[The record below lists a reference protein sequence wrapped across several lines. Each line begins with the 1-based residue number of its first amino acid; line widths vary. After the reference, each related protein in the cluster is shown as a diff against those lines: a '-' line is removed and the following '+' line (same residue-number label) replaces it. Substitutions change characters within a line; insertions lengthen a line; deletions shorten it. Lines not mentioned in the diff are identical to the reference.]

1 MDRVERAGH
10 RIRVTFVVAVLA
22 GACSAFGQAPAAPPA
37 GPAAPKEPKSF
48 SEPVVEVEVVLPA
61 GAAPRVAPQAIPIPE
76 LPRQRMAQQDLARFR
91 GMTTMADEVPPW
103 SPPKLQGVAPDR
115 RVSDLVRA
123 LGDPDFAARERATA
137 ALLDIQKV
145 PDEQVWI
152 HLSGAAGELPF
163 EAHARLLEVAR
174 SRILDAPRGALGIQM
189 AARFADTDGVT
200 VTGLIPNMP
209 AQKVLKPGD
218 RIVQLDG
225 KQITVSQ
232 QLSAVVQ
239 NKRPGDRIAVVVMRG
254 ERDELGR
261 VKGGADGK
269 PVERRVEIEM
279 EVGSRADL
287 EKFGDG
293 GMDTGND
300 STRDRLAERLLLDFP
315 APVRVMRTERLP
327 GEPLDVE
334 SHPDIMQLRQQLAS
348 SDGLGAGAGIRAVL
362 RARLSALEA
371 AARAP
376 GLDEGER
383 AWFKAVADRYR
394 ELIPEELRPESPD
407 ALQRK

>member
-10 RIRVTFVVAVLA
+10 HIRVTFVVTVLA
-22 GACSAFGQAPAAPPA
+22 GACSAFGQAPAAPPG
-37 GPAAPKEPKSF
+37 GPAAQKEPKTF

-61 GAAPRVAPQAIPIPE
+61 GAAPRVAPQAIPVPE
-76 LPRQRMAQQDLARFR
+76 LPRQRLAQQDLARFR
-91 GMTTMADEVPPW
+91 GMTAMADEAPPW
-103 SPPKLQGVAPDR
+103 SPPKLQGVAPDP

-123 LGDPDFAARERATA
+123 LGDPDFATRERATA

-225 KQITVSQ
+225 RQITVSQ

-269 PVERRVEIEM
+269 PVERRIEIEM

-300 STRDRLAERLLLDFP
+300 TTRDRLAERLLLDFP

-334 SHPDIMQLRQQLAS
+334 SHPDIIQLRQQLAS

-407 ALQRK
+407 APQRK

>member
-1 MDRVERAGH
+1 VDRVERARH
-10 RIRVTFVVAVLA
+10 RIGVIAVFGALA
-22 GACSAFGQAPAAPPA
+22 CACTALAQAPAKPASRPSAPQNQ
-37 GPAAPKEPKSF
+37 PKLA
-48 SEPVVEVEVVLPA
+48 EPVGEVVLPGIAQQGA
-61 GAAPRVAPQAIPIPE
+61 GIPDFQ
-76 LPRQRMAQQDLARFR
+76 RQRIAQQDFARLR
-91 GMTTMADEVPPW
+91 GAVNVMDEAPPW
-103 SPPKLQGVAPDR
+103 SPPKLQGVVPDK
-115 RVSDLVRA
+115 RVTDLVRA
-123 LGDPDFAARERATA
+123 LGNPDFAARESATA
-137 ALLDIQKV
+137 ALRDLGKV
-145 PDEQVWI
+145 PDEQVWLR
-152 HLSGAAGELPF
+152 LSGAAGELSY

-189 AARFADTDGVT
+189 AARFADADGVT

-225 KQITVSQ
+225 KQILVSQ

-239 NKRPGDRIAVVVMRG
+239 NKRPGDRIGVVVMRG

-261 VKGGADGK
+261 VKGGPDGR
-269 PVERRVEIEM
+269 PVEQRIELEI

-293 GMDTGND
+293 GMDITSD
-300 STRDRLAERLLLDFP
+300 STRDRLAERLSQDFP
-315 APVRVMRTERLP
+315 APVRILRTERLP

-334 SHPDIMQLRQQLAS
+334 SHPDIVQLRQQLAS
-348 SDGLGAGAGIRAVL
+348 PDGLGAGAGIRAVL
-362 RARLSALEA
+362 RARLASLEA
-371 AARAP
+371 ASRAP

-394 ELIPEELRPESPD
+394 ELIPEVLRPESPD
-407 ALQRK
+407 VPQRK

>member
-1 MDRVERAGH
+1 M
-10 RIRVTFVVAVLA
+10 IAVFGALA
-22 GACSAFGQAPAAPPA
+22 CACAALAQAPAKPAGRPSAPPNQPKLAEPA
-37 GPAAPKEPKSF
+37 G
-48 SEPVVEVEVVLPA
+48 EVVLPVQVQPGIAQEDA
-61 GAAPRVAPQAIPIPE
+61 GIPDFQ
-76 LPRQRMAQQDLARFR
+76 RQRIAQQDFARLR
-91 GMTTMADEVPPW
+91 GAVNVMDEAPPW
-103 SPPKLQGVAPDR
+103 SPPKLQGVEPDK
-115 RVSDLVRA
+115 RVADLVRA
-123 LGDPDFAARERATA
+123 LGNPDFAAREAATA
-137 ALLDIQKV
+137 ALRDLGKV
-145 PDEQVWI
+145 PDEQVWL
-152 HLSGAAGELPF
+152 HLSGAAGELPY

-189 AARFADTDGVT
+189 AARFADADGVT

-225 KQITVSQ
+225 RQILVTQ

-239 NKRPGDRIAVVVMRG
+239 NKRPGDRISVVVMRG

-261 VKGGADGK
+261 VKGGPDGK
-269 PVERRVEIEM
+269 PVEVRVELEM

-287 EKFGDG
+287 DKFGGG
-293 GMDTGND
+293 GMDSPIDNA
-300 STRDRLAERLLLDFP
+300 REPIAQRLPQDFP
-315 APVRVMRTERLP
+315 APVRVLRTERLS

-334 SHPDIMQLRQQLAS
+334 SHPDVAQLRQQLTS
-348 SDGLGAGAGIRAVL
+348 PDSLGSGAGIRAVL
-362 RARLSALEA
+362 RARLAALEA
-371 AARAP
+371 ASRAP

-407 ALQRK
+407 APPQR